1 MKRLSMMLGLTCILS
16 TNLPTVRAEFDFCSG
31 SSSGGGSG
39 TFQQQILHDAIVMV
53 GEIPKNIEGLS
64 IQLQSD
70 KDVDV
75 QLYDGEDGT
84 PIVKWAYY
92 SNEAGILYD
101 CCKDSTN
108 YQGMAIEWSG
118 YNGDGTGSGNEYINI
133 TGQTT
138 RQLVMKAYG
147 YQAGFATVDYSWSGG
162 QSSDCQI
169 PETGGDS
176 FQQQI
181 LKDDI
186 IKVGDIPPGVNNLYI
201 KLVSDKDVDIQLYDK
216 DDGTAI
222 VKWAY
227 YSDEAGILYDCC
239 KDSTNYQGMT
249 IEWSGYNGDGT
260 GVGHEYIKITGNTT
274 RNLTMKAYGYQ
285 AGYAVVEY
293 SWGNEEAHDEEL
305 HGSAPSILEDPE
317 QESYNPTIIS
327 GSYQTSLQTGANYF
341 KFEVEPGYD
350 YSFIVNTNNY
360 EHLLQSKS
368 AAYSV
373 HYSNSGYQSE
383 VNGVPLSNH
392 GISGNDSHA
401 KSAIIFEADPSYY
414 SEKYYNYV
422 QIYILGNDDVSI
434 AHIRL
439 VKKSNKQF
447 GLPINGLHAYY
458 NAFGHRAE
466 IKGGTYLTNN
476 GHDGIDIQAY
486 YVSGGEIHV
495 DFDQPIVPVAEGC
508 VVKTAS
514 LGGNLGEAVWI
525 HHTLNGQA
533 YTSLYAHLQNLQVSK
548 GDCVTK
554 GATALGYI
562 HTEQKHI
569 HLEIFKDYIERWY
582 DGYSYGNGQ
591 VDPLGQIFV
600 K

>member
-1 MKRLSMMLGLTCILS
+1 MT
-16 TNLPTVRAEFDFCSG
+16 
-31 SSSGGGSG
+31 
-39 TFQQQILHDAIVMV
+39 V
-53 GEIPKNIEGLS
+53 GEIPRNIDGLY
-64 IQLQSD
+64 IQLRSD

-92 SNEAGILYD
+92 SNEAGILND
-101 CCKDSTN
+101 ADKQSTN
-108 YQGMAIEWSG
+108 YRGMIIEWSG
-118 YNGDGTGSGNEYINI
+118 YNGDGTGTGNEYINI

-138 RQLVMKAYG
+138 RQLLMKAYG

-181 LKDDI
+181 LESAVV
-186 IKVGDIPPGVNNLYI
+186 KVGDIPPGVNNLYI
-201 KLVSDKDVDIQLYDK
+201 QLISDKDVDIQLYDQ
-216 DDGTAI
+216 DNGTKI
-222 VKWAY
+222 VVWP
-227 YSDEAGILYDCC
+227 DGILNGPSME
-239 KDSTNYQGMT
+239 STNYQGMS
-249 IEWSGYNGDGT
+249 IEWSGYDGDGT
-260 GVGHEYIKITGNTT
+260 GKGHEYIKITGETT
-274 RNLTMKAYGYQ
+274 RNLTMKAYGYR
-285 AGYAVVEY
+285 AGYATVDY
-293 SWGNEEAHDEEL
+293 SWGDEGPDEEL
-305 HGSAPSILEDPE
+305 HGSAPSILEDPT
-317 QESYNPTIIS
+317 QEAYNPTIISPMTS
-327 GSYQTSLQTGANYF
+327 GSYQTSLQNGANYF

-360 EHLLQSKS
+360 EHLLQSKG

-383 VNGVPLSNH
+383 IKGIPMPNH

-401 KSAIIFEADPSYY
+401 KSAVIFEAEPSYY

-422 QIYILGNDDVSI
+422 QIYTWDNVSI

-447 GLPINGLHAYY
+447 GLPFNGLHAYY
-458 NAFGHRAE
+458 NSFGHRAK
-466 IKGGTYLTNN
+466 IYGRPNPTNN
-476 GHDGIDIQAY
+476 GHDGIDIQPY
-486 YVSGGEIHV
+486 ISTSGWDIDFNSPVVS
-495 DFDQPIVPVAEGC
+495 VAEGC

-514 LGGNLGEAVWI
+514 LGGNLGEAIWI

-554 GATALGYI
+554 GTTALGYI
-562 HTEQKHI
+562 HADQKHI
-569 HLEIFKDYIERWY
+569 HLEIFKQYTEGWY
-582 DGYSYGNGQ
+582 NGYSNGSGGQ
-591 VDPLGQIFV
+591 VDPLGQIFD